1 MTMSWVVIACLAFD
15 LAAVRQEPNLERRSE
30 LALDNADVA
39 LTNARE
45 AYKAGD
51 FEKTQTEANEI
62 EESVTLA
69 YDSLRDTGKDPRR
82 SPKFFKRAE
91 MATRQL
97 LRRIDGL
104 IESMSVADRTALLVV
119 RDRVSDVHDDLLN
132 GIMKK
137 RK

>member
-1 MTMSWVVIACLAFD
+1 MSWLLITWLAFD
-15 LAAVRQEPNLERRSE
+15 LAAVRQEPNLEHRSE
-30 LALDNADVA
+30 LALDNADAA
-39 LTNARE
+39 LTGARE

-51 FEKTQTEANEI
+51 FEKTKTQAEEL

-82 SPKFFKRAE
+82 SPKVFKRAE

-104 IESMSVADRTALLVV
+104 IESMSVADRAALLVV

-137 RK
+137 KK

>member
-1 MTMSWVVIACLAFD
+1 MSWLLIAWLAFD
-15 LAAVRQEPNLERRSE
+15 LTAVRQEPNLERRSE
-30 LALDNADVA
+30 LALDNADAA
-39 LTNARE
+39 LTSARE

-51 FEKTQTEANEI
+51 FERTHTEAMEV

-69 YDSLRDTGKDPRR
+69 YDSLQETGKDPRR

-104 IESMSVADRTALLVV
+104 IETMSVADRSALLMV
-119 RDRVSDVHDDLLN
+119 RDRVSEVHDDLLN
-132 GIMKK
+132 GVMKK
-137 RK
+137 KK